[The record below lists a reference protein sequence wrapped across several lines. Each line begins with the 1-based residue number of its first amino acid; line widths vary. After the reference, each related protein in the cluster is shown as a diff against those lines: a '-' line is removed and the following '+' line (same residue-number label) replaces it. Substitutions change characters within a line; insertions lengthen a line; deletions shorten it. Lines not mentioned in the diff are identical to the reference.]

1 MRTRWIS
8 TLLLGCLLPG
18 LLGRPA
24 IAADPAKDDITAIEF
39 LGETDSASHPESQA
53 ILVDHL
59 LKDPREA
66 VRFAAVKAITRQDGG
81 SAHRGF
87 GNRNGPPPAMMALRR
102 CSGTSWARRRWSCS
116 AWAGRSPRSGP
127 AC

>member
-53 ILVDHL
+53 ILIDHL

-66 VRFAAVKAITRQDGG
+66 VRFAAVKAITCHPHPNPHPPYPGG
-81 SAHRGF
+81 GQGDRLVPVAAEPPRVGG
-87 GNRNGPPPAMMALRR
+87 GNRGPHHPLLELEQVRVR
-102 CSGTSWARRRWSCS
+102 VS
-116 AWAGRSPRSGP
+116 
-127 AC
+127 